1 MNAASVSCVCHLHN
15 YKMLCAIYHVV
26 VLGFVFSFLLELHVA
41 DGVVLQH
48 KRIERIFRVSN
59 QSES

>member
-1 MNAASVSCVCHLHN
+1 
-15 YKMLCAIYHVV
+15 MLCAIYHVV

-41 DGVVLQH
+41 DGVVLQR